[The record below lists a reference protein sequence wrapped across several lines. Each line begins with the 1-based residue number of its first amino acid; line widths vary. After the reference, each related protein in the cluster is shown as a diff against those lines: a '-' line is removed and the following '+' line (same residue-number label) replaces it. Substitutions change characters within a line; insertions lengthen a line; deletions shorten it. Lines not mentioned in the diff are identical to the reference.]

1 MDWIVEL
8 EAGCWI
14 APWEGDP
21 GRTLA
26 MENARRFTTQHKAEL
41 ALKRA
46 RKYREFLSGRV
57 VRTIEF

>member
-14 APWEGDP
+14 APWEGGP
-21 GRTLA
+21 GRTLSMA
-26 MENARRFTTQHKAEL
+26 AAKRFITQHKAEM

-46 RKYREFLSGRV
+46 RKYRDFPSGRV
-57 VRTIEF
+57 VRT